1 MKDYVKIF
9 TGTAILVNR
18 LAQLLDEKGISTVIK
33 DEQQSGLLAGFGT
46 TGSAVELFVF
56 DSDKDE
62 ALPIVEEF
70 EKEISE

>member
-9 TGTAILVNR
+9 TGTSILVNR
-18 LAQLLDEKGISTVIK
+18 LAQLLDEKGISTFIK
-33 DEQQSGLLAGFGT
+33 DEQESGRLAGFGT
-46 TGSAVELFVF
+46 IGSAVELFVF

-62 ALPIVEEF
+62 ALLVVEEF